1 MNGDPSQGS
10 IVTIENMQQMP
21 MPVIIEFTTESGSK
35 SRHKLPVEIWK
46 RNKKWTFKHD
56 SDEPLKRV
64 KIDPDFVLPDVN
76 SSNNTWTP
84 ELGAANAEN
93 LSAYVGEYSSSMI
106 PVIIKMVVENNE
118 LVAVVDGQPN
128 LYLTNDGDG
137 KFLFEEADLEIQ
149 FNEEK
154 SSFEMSVS
162 GQIFEFK
169 RK

>member
-1 MNGDPSQGS
+1 
-10 IVTIENMQQMP
+10 
-21 MPVIIEFTTESGSK
+21 
-35 SRHKLPVEIWK
+35 
-46 RNKKWTFKHD
+46 
-56 SDEPLKRV
+56 
-64 KIDPDFVLPDVN
+64 
-76 SSNNTWTP
+76 
-84 ELGAANAEN
+84 
-93 LSAYVGEYSSSMI
+93 MI
-106 PVIIKMVVENNE
+106 PVVIKMVVENNE

-149 FNEEK
+149 FSEEK